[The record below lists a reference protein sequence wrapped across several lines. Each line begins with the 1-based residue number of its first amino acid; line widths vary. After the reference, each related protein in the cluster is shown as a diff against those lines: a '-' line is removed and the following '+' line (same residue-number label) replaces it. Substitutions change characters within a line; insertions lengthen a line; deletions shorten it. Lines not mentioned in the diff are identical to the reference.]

1 MNAPIR
7 NQTRIRIVQ
16 YASREGDVDE
26 RVEEEEESNKVV
38 NREGLRLDGGVS
50 KWDIK
55 LSESS
60 RGEVLRKDKLK
71 LRISETRR

>member
-7 NQTRIRIVQ
+7 NQTSDQDCPICEQ
-16 YASREGDVDE
+16 AGRETWME

-50 KWDIK
+50 K
-55 LSESS
+55 
-60 RGEVLRKDKLK
+60 
-71 LRISETRR
+71 

>member
-16 YASREGDVDE
+16 YAGRQGDVDE

-38 NREGLRLDGGVS
+38 NRKGLRLDGGVS
-50 KWDIK
+50 K
-55 LSESS
+55 
-60 RGEVLRKDKLK
+60 
-71 LRISETRR
+71 

>member
-50 KWDIK
+50 K
-55 LSESS
+55 
-60 RGEVLRKDKLK
+60 
-71 LRISETRR
+71 